1 MSRLQ
6 DTIARTVYHV
16 LNNVI
21 VEAPIIAL
29 VGGVYIILRAIDHV
43 FRTHFRMALVNYL
56 HDVSRDTLSPIRRA
70 QIRYLFKRSYGL
82 SRIGIRL
89 AGGSFWMSIPCIV
102 EGIDKKT
109 GTPRKYVGKIINDR
123 SALKHRYMTT
133 LRRLDVLA
141 EGTKLDFMDHLDAN
155 DMVYFERDWM
165 VQLKQKGISVPEFYG
180 VHRLNYD
187 DYILVMEFIDGQPLS
202 KVSIDEAIVDQIF
215 SMLKIMHEAGVF
227 HGDMKLD
234 NLIYSNGRI
243 YVIDS
248 LKINPDEPLRAQA
261 FDLISIVLALAQR
274 MPIDVVVASAK
285 RYHSNDA
292 LEAAAE
298 FLGMAQH
305 KAEIE
310 LPPEKIDEIRRS
322 LSLLITAA

>member
-1 MSRLQ
+1 
-6 DTIARTVYHV
+6 
-16 LNNVI
+16 
-21 VEAPIIAL
+21 
-29 VGGVYIILRAIDHV
+29 
-43 FRTHFRMALVNYL
+43 MA
-56 HDVSRDTLSPIRRA
+56 SS
-70 QIRYLFKRSYGL
+70 K
-82 SRIGIRL
+82 IGIRL

-215 SMLKIMHEAGVF
+215 STLKIMHEAGVF

-248 LKINPDEPLRAQA
+248 LKINPDDPLRAQA
-261 FDLISIVLALAQR
+261 FDLISIVLALAGR
-274 MPIDVVVASAK
+274 MPLDAVLASAK
-285 RYHSNDA
+285 RYHSKEA

-298 FLGMAQH
+298 FLGMAQN

-310 LPPEKIDEIRRS
+310 LPPEKIDEIRHS
-322 LSLLITAA
+322 LSLLKTAA